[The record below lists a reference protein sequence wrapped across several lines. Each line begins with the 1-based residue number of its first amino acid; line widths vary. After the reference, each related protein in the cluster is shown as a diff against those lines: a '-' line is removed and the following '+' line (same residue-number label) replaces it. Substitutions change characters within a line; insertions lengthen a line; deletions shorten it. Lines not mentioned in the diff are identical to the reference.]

1 MPRKPREKRRLTPED
16 IEYVILRE
24 WVEDGY
30 KCGEIRNKKSGATAI
45 CRIPIRTPEEDRK
58 ALEPFVRAACRIC
71 NPNVE
76 ELGVCTFIND
86 LHYSPEELYPPE
98 ELKRRGLA

>member
-1 MPRKPREKRRLTPED
+1 MPTKKRILTPED
-16 IEYVILRE
+16 IAYTIIRE
-24 WVEDGY
+24 WEEDVY

-58 ALEPFVRAACRIC
+58 ALGPFVRAACRMC
-71 NPNVE
+71 NPDVE
-76 ELGVCTFIND
+76 ELGVCTFINVLD
-86 LHYSPEELYPPE
+86 YAPEELYPPE